1 MFDPVRAN
9 YQSVT
14 GTPLTISDSDI
25 EGIIMSTDG
34 LNEAFMNLTDEEKP
48 AFIEKNLP
56 AITQAIV
63 AEQGLTADP
72 TATVATTGKGDKPA
86 AVEPVAYNR
95 LTDNKKA
102 LVTQLMS
109 TDRELKRARSAKA
122 TIDGVLIS
130 RPAPVEWMQGVPAC
144 PTDIEK
150 ARKSISSVWEGSI
163 LDWLKT
169 TTPGEK
175 GQYVVPTSAQLA
187 ELAKEHQRRF
197 EADQDNAGKTYKAP
211 AWVTNTQDADVQAIR
226 QALDAGQAFQV
237 MVAGPD
243 ANEAAHVNA
252 WKWATKG
259 YIVTYPETLEGAGA
273 MTTKNFSVNGLKN
286 FLFTEADG
294 AIVAPKDDKTR
305 MTAMLALVRKKGADR
320 TVQEP
325 QTVVRVRN
333 NNAKCVTKDMLKPIM
348 ATTGATKKMSVKSLL
363 SYLVVQPVHD
373 TTATGASSVHFRVA
387 RRRLSLTWENAPEFR
402 LLPEF
407 ENLPGLTVGAA
418 SSNQGKLSSK
428 QRGSVNDAMMNMY
441 AQLVANTL
449 TSEDLA
455 KQGLESISAQVLAQ
469 AQQAA
474 AKDAEAFA

>member
-1 MFDPVRAN
+1 MFDPVRTN

-14 GTPLTISDSDI
+14 GTPLTIADGDI

-56 AITQAIV
+56 AITQAII
-63 AEQGLTADP
+63 AEQGMTADP
-72 TATVATTGKGDKPA
+72 TATVANTTKGDKPV
-86 AVEPVAYNR
+86 AVEPAAYNR

-130 RPAPVEWMQGVPAC
+130 RPAPIEWMQGVPAC
-144 PTDIEK
+144 PTDLEK
-150 ARKSISSVWEGSI
+150 ARKAIAPTWDGSI

-187 ELAKEHQRRF
+187 ELAEDHRRRF
-197 EADQDNAGKTYKAP
+197 EADNPGKTYKAP
-211 AWVTNTQDADVQAIR
+211 AWVTNQQDSDVQAIR

-243 ANEAAHVNA
+243 ANEAAHVNP

-259 YIVTYPETLEGAGA
+259 YVISYPETLEGAGA
-273 MTTKNFSVNGLKN
+273 MVTKNFSINGLKN

-325 QTVVRVRN
+325 TTVVRVRN
-333 NNAKCVTKDMLKPIM
+333 NNAKCVTKDMLHPIM
-348 ATTGATKKMSVKSLL
+348 APTGSTKKMSVKSLM

-373 TTATGASSVHFRVA
+373 TTATGAGAVHFRVA

-402 LLPEF
+402 VLPEY

-441 AQLVANTL
+441 AQLVSNSL
-449 TSEDLA
+449 TSEELA

-474 AKDAEAFA
+474 ASDAEAFA